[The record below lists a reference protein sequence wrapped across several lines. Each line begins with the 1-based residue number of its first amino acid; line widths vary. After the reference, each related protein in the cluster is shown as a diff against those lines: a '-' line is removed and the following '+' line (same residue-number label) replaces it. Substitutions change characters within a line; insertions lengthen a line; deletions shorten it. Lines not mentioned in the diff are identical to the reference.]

1 MPGLGQLNLEQ
12 AADPHFPRTG
22 VAGCHPETPS
32 PAAVAGP
39 GVSRGSWREAG
50 RETCSGKVGLRLG
63 KEGVVGG
70 LVGETERKLGNDG
83 F

>member
-1 MPGLGQLNLEQ
+1 MAPLRIWLLPFLGFRVEKGTEKLLGAEAEQ
-12 AADPHFPRTG
+12 K
-22 VAGCHPETPS
+22 
-32 PAAVAGP
+32 
-39 GVSRGSWREAG
+39 REAG

>member
-1 MPGLGQLNLEQ
+1 MEKGTEKLLGAEAEQ
-12 AADPHFPRTG
+12 K
-22 VAGCHPETPS
+22 
-32 PAAVAGP
+32 
-39 GVSRGSWREAG
+39 REAG

-63 KEGVVGG
+63 TEGVVGG